1 MSFQDL
7 RDSFETF
14 SQHMKTGRSRNK
26 ERLQASLAGLCELEL
41 LKQRQESRVLCAL
54 GIKDP
59 SSTGGPA
66 WRALCSDLC
75 AMDAPKGKESYGLS
89 LHHVSSICPNLLVKL
104 ILKLV

>member
-14 SQHMKTGRSRNK
+14 SQYMKTGRSRNK

-41 LKQRQESRVLCAL
+41 LKQRQESRVLRAL

-59 SSTGGPA
+59 SSTGGPD
-66 WRALCSDLC
+66 WGALCSELC
-75 AMDAPKGKESYGLS
+75 AMDAPKGKESCGLN
-89 LHHVSSICPNLLVKL
+89 LHHVSSIGPSLLAKL